1 MKTIFTYL
9 RPFLKSISIGFLIK
23 SLGTIMEL
31 CLPYILAMMIDEI
44 VPLQDK
50 RLILFW
56 GVIMITCSVIGVWGN
71 ITANRMASKVAK
83 NSAEK
88 MRHDLFERIS
98 DLSSKQVDE
107 VTIPSLESRLTSDT
121 YNVHRMIGMIQ
132 RMGVRAPILLLGGI
146 SITFIMEPI
155 LTLVLVAT
163 LPFIAAVVYRK
174 ATKGIPLYAE
184 VQAATDDM
192 IRVVR
197 ENGSGIRVIKA
208 LSKTDY
214 EKNRYNQINQNLV
227 DKEKRAGVAMAVTNP
242 LMNLFLN
249 LGLTAVI
256 LVGAY
261 RVNMGLSETGKII
274 AFMTYFTLISNA
286 MMSISRIFVETSKGI
301 ASADRIGK
309 ILTMPVDLAT
319 VKMDEKIGKEEG
331 LIVFDQVSFS
341 YNGVKN
347 NLENINFKIGKG
359 QTLGIL
365 GATGCG
371 KTTILQLLMRFYDVN
386 EGSIRING
394 RDIRTMKN
402 AELRQL
408 FGIVMQND
416 FLYAD
421 TIKEN
426 IRFGRD
432 LTDEQ
437 IEEAIKVA
445 QAEEFI
451 SELEKGV
458 DHPLTSRGTNVSGGQ
473 KQRILLSRAFAANP
487 EILILDDSSSALD
500 YKTDAHLRK
509 AIKEH
514 FKETTTLIVAQR
526 ISSIMHADRI
536 LVLEEGKVI
545 GDGTHEELLANC
557 ELYKMIESTQ
567 MGGAFVD

>member
-1 MKTIFTYL
+1 MIIC
-9 RPFLKSISIGFLIK
+9 SI
-23 SLGTIMEL
+23 
-31 CLPYILAMMIDEI
+31 
-44 VPLQDK
+44 
-50 RLILFW
+50 
-56 GVIMITCSVIGVWGN
+56 IGVWGN

-83 NSAEK
+83 DSSEK
-88 MRHDLFERIS
+88 IRHDLFEKIS
-98 DLSSKQVDE
+98 YLSSKQVDR
-107 VTIPSLESRLTSDT
+107 VTIPSLESRLTTDT

-146 SITFIMEPI
+146 IITFIMEPY

-163 LPFIAAVVYRK
+163 LPFITAIVYRK
-174 ATKGIPLYAE
+174 ATKGIPLYTK
-184 VQAATDDM
+184 VQTATDDM

-197 ENGSGIRVIKA
+197 ENVAGIRVIKA
-208 LSKTDY
+208 LSKVDY
-214 EKNRYNQINQNLV
+214 EKNRYDRINRKLV
-227 DKEKRAGVAMAVTNP
+227 DKEKQAGIAMAVTNP

-249 LGLTAVI
+249 LGLTGVI
-256 LVGAY
+256 LAGAY

-286 MMSISRIFVETSKGI
+286 MMSISRIFVEISKGI
-301 ASADRIGK
+301 ASADRIGE
-309 ILTMPVDLAT
+309 ILNIPADLI
-319 VKMDEKIGKEEG
+319 VLDEKEFKREEG
-331 LIVFDQVSFS
+331 SIIFDHVSFS

-347 NLENINFKIGKG
+347 NLENINFRIDKG

-371 KTTILQLLMRFYDVN
+371 KTTILQLLLRFYDVK

-394 RDIRTMKN
+394 KDIRSMNNK
-402 AELRQL
+402 ELRKL

-421 TIKEN
+421 SIKEN

-432 LTDEQ
+432 LSDEQ
-437 IEEAIKVA
+437 INQAIKVA

-451 SELEKGV
+451 SNLEKGT
-458 DHPLTSRGTNVSGGQ
+458 DHILTSRGTNISGGQ

-500 YKTDAHLRK
+500 YKTDANLRK
-509 AIKEH
+509 AIKEC
-514 FKETTTLIVAQR
+514 FKDTTTIIVAQR

-536 LVLEEGKVI
+536 LVLEEGKII
-545 GDGTHEELLANC
+545 GDGTHDELIKNC

>member
-98 DLSSKQVDE
+98 YLSSKQVDE

-261 RVNMGLSETGKII
+261 RVNMGLGETGKII

-416 FLYAD
+416 LVY
-421 TIKEN
+421 
-426 IRFGRD
+426 
-432 LTDEQ
+432 LT
-437 IEEAIKVA
+437 
-445 QAEEFI
+445 
-451 SELEKGV
+451 
-458 DHPLTSRGTNVSGGQ
+458 
-473 KQRILLSRAFAANP
+473 RA
-487 EILILDDSSSALD
+487 
-500 YKTDAHLRK
+500 
-509 AIKEH
+509 
-514 FKETTTLIVAQR
+514 
-526 ISSIMHADRI
+526 
-536 LVLEEGKVI
+536 
-545 GDGTHEELLANC
+545 
-557 ELYKMIESTQ
+557 
-567 MGGAFVD
+567 